1 MDSSSIE
8 LPGSEIE
15 SITLEDQVLS
25 IRFSR
30 ALIVKTMTGSVER
43 TLWWQEGALIIGGA
57 QVEGDIPPAP
67 LVAAGGDVGE
77 NVYTYRDMIPI
88 PLDSHGRVHCDLRF
102 RDSQAHL
109 CARGH
114 SIRLE
119 LEATPKY
126 IRHIRPGKDA

>member
-15 SITLEDQVLS
+15 DITLENDVLS

-43 TLWWQEGALIIGGA
+43 TLWWQKGALILAGA
-57 QVEGDIPPAP
+57 EVEGEIPKGP

-88 PLDSHGRVHCDLRF
+88 PLDSRGRAHCDLRF
-102 RDSQAHL
+102 RGSAAHL
-109 CARGH
+109 RAHGH

-119 LEATPKY
+119 MEATPKY
-126 IRHIRPGKDA
+126 LRHIRPGEGV

>member
-15 SITLEDQVLS
+15 SVTLEDEVLT

-43 TLWWQEGALIIGGA
+43 TLWWQKGALILGGA
-57 QVEGDIPPAP
+57 EVEGEMPPGP
-67 LVAAGGDVGE
+67 LVAAGGDVVE

-88 PLDSHGRVHCDLRF
+88 PLQSRGRARCDLRF
-102 RDSQAHL
+102 RGREGHL
-109 CARGH
+109 RAQGE

-119 LEATPKY
+119 MEATPKY
-126 IRHIRPGKDA
+126 IRHIRPDREA

>member
-1 MDSSSIE
+1 MDTSSIE

-15 SITLEDQVLS
+15 SITLDDDTLR

-30 ALIVKTMTGSVER
+30 ALITKTMTGSVER
-43 TLWWQEGALIIGGA
+43 TQWWQKGALILGGA
-57 QVEGDIPPAP
+57 EVDGNIPTGP

-88 PLDSHGRVHCDLRF
+88 PLESRGHAHCDLRF
-102 RDSQAHL
+102 QGTEAHL
-109 CARGH
+109 RARAH

-119 LEATPKY
+119 MEATPKY
-126 IRHIRPGKDA
+126 IRHIRPQPDA

>member
-15 SITLEDQVLS
+15 GITLENEVLR

-43 TLWWQEGALIIGGA
+43 TLWSQKGALILGGA
-57 QVEGDIPPAP
+57 EVDGEIPAGP

-88 PLDSHGRVHCDLRF
+88 PLDSRGRAHCDLRF
-102 RDSQAHL
+102 RDSDAHLRAQAH
-109 CARGH
+109 
-114 SIRLE
+114 S
-119 LEATPKY
+119 
-126 IRHIRPGKDA
+126 IRHIRPGEGA